1 MINNTEKMKHNI
13 LLTIGSVSAAL
24 IMSGCSDF
32 LDVTKYGASTT
43 WETKDD
49 VDRAVAALWSNVSN
63 DAEGVTGR
71 GIMWF
76 ECCSD
81 NITVGRPQ
89 AEGNQIRDF
98 KMSPSNGRD
107 AKDNWGAMYQINAK
121 ANNIIKVVPTM
132 KNLDQSYINQCVGT
146 AYFWRGLSML
156 WIAPYYG
163 DNGPNGG
170 IPIILDTT
178 EPADMD
184 SPRPASVIMNYDQ
197 IISDMNRA
205 AELVPYFSELPDELY
220 GMPHK
225 AACWAF
231 AARAALYASQWDK
244 SYYSK
249 VSEYCDKVMSLT
261 GADKRDLYT
270 AGSNP
275 FADLW
280 TKENNFSSEYLF
292 SLLGNATDGPKFHGM
307 SFQNGGWGLY
317 NTWGYYQPTYGL
329 WAAYDSADRRRDAT
343 ILAPG
348 DKMQFMGREITFGN
362 PSYSISSDTGLTF
375 KKFMSPWRERDCKGK
390 DVNTNG
396 NNSSNTLG
404 MCLMRFADVLL
415 MKAEAMIALNG
426 EGDAAAKDCL
436 GKIRSRAGLA
446 AANDASWNELKLQR
460 RLELAF
466 EFMPSRHIDLIRW
479 GDAQETYAKPTQKMT
494 YHIEYNWSDY
504 YNSPVVQDGPENYD
518 EGRTFDPVI
527 NQVFPIPSKA
537 FDGTVNLKQNI
548 GY

>member
-1 MINNTEKMKHNI
+1 
-13 LLTIGSVSAAL
+13 
-24 IMSGCSDF
+24 MSGCSDF
-32 LDVTKYGASTT
+32 LEVTKYGASTT

-63 DAEGVTGR
+63 DSEGVTGR
-71 GIMWF
+71 GIMWL

-89 AEGNQIRDF
+89 GEANQIRDF

-107 AKDNWGAMYQINAK
+107 VKDTWGAMYQINAK

-132 KNLDQSYINQCVGT
+132 KNLDKKYIDQTVGT

-178 EPADMD
+178 EPVDMD

-197 IISDMNRA
+197 IIKDMAKA
-205 AELVPYFSELPDELY
+205 AELLPYFSQIPENEY
-220 GMPHK
+220 GKPHK

-244 SYYSK
+244 TYYSK
-249 VSEYCDKVMSLT
+249 VSEYCDKVMQIT
-261 GADKRDLYT
+261 GADKRELYT

-280 TKENNFSSEYLF
+280 TKANNFSSEYLF
-292 SLLGNATDGPKFHGM
+292 SLFGNAVDGPKFHGM
-307 SFQNGGWGLY
+307 SFQKDGWRLY
-317 NTWGYYQPTYGL
+317 NTWGYFQPTYGL
-329 WAAYDSADRRRDAT
+329 WAAYDEKDQRRDAT
-343 ILAPG
+343 ILYPG
-348 DKMQFMGREITFGN
+348 QHIQFVGKDVVYGGYNDNVYATIASETGITFR
-362 PSYSISSDTGLTF
+362 
-375 KKFMSPWRERDCKGK
+375 KFMSPWREADCKGK
-390 DVNTNG
+390 EVNTNG
-396 NNSSNTLG
+396 DNASNTLG
-404 MCLMRFADVLL
+404 MCLMRYADVLL

-426 EGDAAAKDCL
+426 EGDATAKELL
-436 GKIRSRAGLA
+436 GKIRQRAGLA
-446 AANDASWNELKLQR
+446 ATNDASWKELKLQR

-479 GDAQETYAKPTQKMT
+479 GDAKETYAKPTQKVVSH
-494 YHIEYNWSDY
+494 YDY
-504 YNSPVVQDGPENYD
+504 SSNTVVIDGVQNFD

-527 NQVFPIPSKA
+527 NQVFPIPAKA
-537 FDGTVNLKQNI
+537 FDGTINLKQNI

>member
-1 MINNTEKMKHNI
+1 MINSTKKMKHNI

-32 LDVTKYGASTT
+32 LEVTKYGASTT

-63 DAEGVTGR
+63 DSEGVTGR
-71 GIMWF
+71 GIMWL

-89 AEGNQIRDF
+89 GEANQIRDF

-107 AKDNWGAMYQINAK
+107 VKDTWGAMYQINAK

-132 KNLDQSYINQCVGT
+132 KNLDKKYIDQTVGT

-178 EPADMD
+178 EPVDMD
-184 SPRPASVIMNYDQ
+184 APRPASVIMNYDQ
-197 IISDMNRA
+197 IIKDMAKA
-205 AELVPYFSELPDELY
+205 AELLPYFSQIPENEY
-220 GMPHK
+220 GKPHK

-231 AARAALYASQWDK
+231 AARAALYASQWNKD
-244 SYYSK
+244 YYKK
-249 VSEYCDKVMSLT
+249 VSDYCDKVMQIT
-261 GADKRDLYT
+261 GADKRELYT

-280 TKENNFSSEYLF
+280 TKANNFSSEYLF
-292 SLLGNATDGPKFHGM
+292 SLFGNAVDGPKFHGM
-307 SFQNGGWGLY
+307 SFQKDGWKLY
-317 NTWGYYQPTYGL
+317 NTWGYFQPTYGL
-329 WAAYDSADRRRDAT
+329 WAAYDEKDQRRDAT
-343 ILAPG
+343 ILYPG
-348 DKMQFMGREITFGN
+348 QHIQFVGKDVVYGGYNDYVYATIASETGITFR
-362 PSYSISSDTGLTF
+362 
-375 KKFMSPWRERDCKGK
+375 KFMSPWREADCKGK
-390 DVNTNG
+390 EVNTNG
-396 NNSSNTLG
+396 DNASNTLG
-404 MCLMRFADVLL
+404 MCLMRYADVLL

-426 EGDAAAKDCL
+426 EGDATAKELL
-436 GKIRSRAGLA
+436 GKIRQRAGLA
-446 AANDASWNELKLQR
+446 ATNDASWKELKLQR

-479 GDAQETYAKPTQKMT
+479 GDAKETYAKPTQKVVSH
-494 YHIEYNWSDY
+494 YDY
-504 YNSPVVQDGPENYD
+504 SSNTVVIDGVQNFD

-527 NQVFPIPSKA
+527 NQVFPIPAKA
-537 FDGTVNLKQNI
+537 FDGTINLKQNV